1 MTDLTANEKDY
12 MKQTL
17 NSLENLKRF
26 LSDQTLSARAA
37 LPTDLYAY
45 LARVKTILGNLN
57 LGVSFAGNL
66 AGETVPAEQ
75 TAYAPFRCRPMGS
88 VTLLS

>member
-17 NSLENLKRF
+17 NSLENLNRF

-66 AGETVPAEQ
+66 AAKQ
-75 TAYAPFRCRPMGS
+75 Y
-88 VTLLS
+88 LLSKLPMRHSDAALWDR